1 MKDVSTV
8 FLDRD
13 GTLNVKAPEGA
24 YVARPQ
30 DLVLLPGAAAAVA
43 RLNRAGM
50 RTVLVTNQRWL
61 ARAGADPAHYAATH
75 ARLVELLAAAGA
87 HLDAAYHCPHERG
100 TCDCRKP
107 RPGLLHR
114 AARDLDLDLTSA
126 VLVGDADSDVAAGR
140 AAGVR
145 TVLLRSPVPVETD
158 ADAVAADL
166 GAAVD
171 LLCRTISPDT

>member
-1 MKDVSTV
+1 MSDVRTV

-43 RLNRAGM
+43 RLNRAGV

-61 ARAGADPAHYAATH
+61 SRPDADPAAYTATH
-75 ARLVELLAAAGA
+75 ARLVELLAGEGA

-100 TCDCRKP
+100 ACDCRKP
-107 RPGLLHR
+107 LPGLLHR
-114 AARDLDLDLTSA
+114 AARDLGLDLASA
-126 VLVGDADSDVAAGR
+126 VMIGDADSDVTAGR

-145 TVLLRSPVPVETD
+145 TVLLRPGASADTD
-158 ADAVAADL
+158 ADSVAADL
-166 GAAVD
+166 TGAVD
-171 LLCRTISPDT
+171 VLLGANSSAT